1 MPIFLVD
8 LEQCPPFYRAD
19 LKMAIEEE
27 IHKAVRIRNA
37 FEEHNETK
45 SRKDEY
51 QATLEYIMFLQR
63 ALGKLEGVISYD
75 SRVI

>member
-19 LKMAIEEE
+19 LRMAIEEE
-27 IHKAVRIRNA
+27 VRKAVRIRNA
-37 FEEHNETK
+37 IEEHNETQ

-51 QATLEYIMFLQR
+51 QATLEYIMFLNR

-75 SRVI
+75 SRII

>member
-19 LKMAIEEE
+19 LRMAIQEE
-27 IHKAVRIRNA
+27 ICKAVRIRNA
-37 FEEHNETK
+37 IEEHNETQ

-51 QATLEYIMFLQR
+51 QATLEYIMFLNR

>member
-8 LEQCPPFYRAD
+8 LEQCPPFYHPD

-37 FEEHNETK
+37 IEEHNETK

-51 QATLEYIMFLQR
+51 QATLEYIMFLHR
-63 ALGKLEGVISYD
+63 SLGKLEGVIAYD
-75 SRVI
+75 PRTI

>member
-1 MPIFLVD
+1 MPLFLLD
-8 LEQCPPFYRAD
+8 LEQCPPFYRGD

-27 IHKAVRIRNA
+27 ICKAVRIRNA

-51 QATLEYIMFLQR
+51 LATLEYIMFLNR
-63 ALGKLEGVISYD
+63 ALEKLEGVIRYD
-75 SRVI
+75 SRII